1 LNNKDFKL
9 SVILVEPEGPINVG
23 SIARLCANFE
33 VYQLRIVSPKCD
45 IFSLDA
51 IKMSLKGYIYLEEF
65 NIFNSLNEAISDCD
79 IVLATCGRID
89 NSKDNKQYSLR
100 EISSWIRSSDDI
112 NNLAIVFG
120 RETRGL
126 TNNELLLSHRVF
138 SINTCK
144 NYPSL
149 NLSHAVSI
157 VLYELCNLNEPNGL
171 SIKRIAF
178 NTASIKNIEECFNEI
193 EELLMKIGYILKHTS
208 NAKISK
214 FKKFILRAQTS
225 EHEINVLRGIIH
237 QINWA
242 IKNLK
247 N

>member
-1 LNNKDFKL
+1 MNNKDLKL

-126 TNNELLLSHRVF
+126 QITNSCFL
-138 SINTCK
+138 
-144 NYPSL
+144 
-149 NLSHAVSI
+149 
-157 VLYELCNLNEPNGL
+157 
-171 SIKRIAF
+171 
-178 NTASIKNIEECFNEI
+178 IEF
-193 EELLMKIGYILKHTS
+193 L
-208 NAKISK
+208 
-214 FKKFILRAQTS
+214 
-225 EHEINVLRGIIH
+225 V
-237 QINWA
+237 
-242 IKNLK
+242 
-247 N
+247 

>member
-1 LNNKDFKL
+1 MNIKDFKL
-9 SVILVEPEGPINVG
+9 SIILVEPEGPINVG

-45 IFSLDA
+45 IFSLEA
-51 IKMSLKGYIYLEEF
+51 IKMSLKGYSYLEEF
-65 NIFNSLNEAISDCD
+65 NIFNSLKEAILDCD
-79 IVLATCGRID
+79 LVLATCGRID
-89 NSKDNKQYSLR
+89 NSKDNEQYSLR
-100 EISSWIRSSDDI
+100 EIKNWIQSSNDL
-112 NNLAIVFG
+112 NNVAIIFG

-126 TNNELLLSHRVF
+126 TNNELLLSHKVV

-144 NYPSL
+144 KYPSL

-157 VLYELCNLNEPNGL
+157 VLYEFSNLNDDRNL
-171 SIKRIAF
+171 SKKRISF
-178 NTASIKNIEECFNEI
+178 NTASIKNIEECFFEI
-193 EELLMKIGYILKHTS
+193 EELLMKIGYIFKHTS

>member
-1 LNNKDFKL
+1 MNIKDLKLN
-9 SVILVEPEGPINVG
+9 VILVEPEGPINVG

-33 VYQLRIVSPKCD
+33 VYQLRMVSPKCD
-45 IFSLDA
+45 IFSLEA
-51 IKMSLKGYIYLEEF
+51 IKMSLKGYSYIKDF
-65 NIFNSLNEAISDCD
+65 NIFNSLNDAISDCD
-79 IVLATCGRID
+79 MVLATCGRVDI
-89 NSKDNKQYSLR
+89 SKDKGQYSLK
-100 EISSWIRSSDDI
+100 EISNWIKSTDNI

-120 RETRGL
+120 REARGL

-138 SINTCK
+138 NINTCK
-144 NYPSL
+144 KYPSL

-157 VLYELCNLNEPNGL
+157 VLYELSNFSDASNL
-171 SIKRIAF
+171 SKRTSF
-178 NTASIKNIEECFNEI
+178 NTASIKNIEELFYEI

-225 EHEINVLRGIIH
+225 ENELNMLRGIIH